1 MAAESE
7 PEKLSYKPGITV
19 GEDYILQEFLGKG
32 GMGVV
37 FRASHRFIKQD
48 YAIKLLPVDS
58 STEDNWLRFQREA
71 QALAKLNHPGIVRIF
86 NMGIDRRQCPYYVM
100 ELLSGISLAE
110 ALKKRGP
117 MPQSD
122 ALACFLK
129 VASALEAAHKQHII
143 HRDVKPANIML
154 LAPSEQPGMQAS
166 QAAAVKLVDF
176 GLARVLE
183 GKMKEQSLILTKEE
197 QNLTR
202 TGHVFGSPLYMSP
215 EQCRGE
221 LLDIRSDIYS
231 FGCSFF
237 EALTGLVPFHGQ
249 TPLETFMMHESK
261 TPPKLSEMSPLS
273 TFSDDLENAV
283 AKMLAKRK
291 EKRYQNMDSLIHDL
305 ERISAGKPIAIQSQS
320 DEKYLD
326 NAALLQSESSSEAQT
341 DGMKKWLIPAIF
353 ALALLLI
360 AGTAF
365 GAYNYFRSSAKSFLR
380 VAEPEG
386 SATKPNAYNT
396 AVTDNKTYNKHKIES
411 INQGQHQ
418 QEKER
423 PKPTRTAREVP
434 TTPKSNS
441 KGPLPIHPP
450 SIKREKVG
458 PNTVVL
464 TFPKGAENMS
474 YYKNSRAGETMAD
487 DLSRLKLVVPA
498 LIGFS
503 LSDFN
508 ISELKVFKDDDIAGI
523 KIEDLDSAEHL
534 EQIVELIKP
543 WKRLAFLLFHRGTLK
558 ETNLSLLDQL
568 HHLDQLEL
576 VECETNKNALA
587 SLNCLTKLR
596 IFTMVNGTEPTPERE
611 APQIARILERLAQN
625 KRLSILNLKGQPI
638 SHKTMRRVLMAP
650 SMKTL
655 IVFGYKWS
663 EDNLKTLKTESNI
676 QFLAVKEADI
686 PEKLIPLL
694 AGAKHLNGLAIED
707 VNSRKTAA
715 RLLALRPLMVNAS
728 GRKIDME
735 VTLKA
740 GIDY

>member
-1 MAAESE
+1 MAAEPESE
-7 PEKLSYKPGITV
+7 KFTYKPGVTV
-19 GEDYILQEFLGKG
+19 GEDYVLLEFLGKG

-37 FRASHRFIKQD
+37 FRASHGFIKQD
-48 YAIKLLPVDS
+48 YAIKLLPIDLL
-58 STEDNWLRFQREA
+58 TEENWLRFQREA

-86 NMGIDRRQCPYYVM
+86 NMGIDRQRCPYYVM
-100 ELLSGISLAE
+100 ELLTGISLAD
-110 ALKKRGP
+110 ALKERGP
-117 MPQSD
+117 MPQAD

-154 LAPSEQPGMQAS
+154 LAPNEQPAGQAS
-166 QAAAVKLVDF
+166 QGPPVKLVDF
-176 GLARVLE
+176 GLARVIE
-183 GKMKEQSLILTKEE
+183 NKMMEQSLVRAKEE

-202 TGHVFGSPLYMSP
+202 TGNVFGSPLYMSP

-221 LLDIRSDIYS
+221 LLDVRSDIYS

-261 TPPKLSEMSPLS
+261 SPPKLSEMSPLS
-273 TFSDDLENAV
+273 SFSDDLENAV

-291 EKRYQNMDSLIHDL
+291 EDRYQNMDSVIHDL
-305 ERISAGKPIAIQSQS
+305 ERISVGKPIAIQSQS
-320 DEKYLD
+320 DETYK
-326 NAALLQSESSSEAQT
+326 NTAALLQPESASQTQT
-341 DGMKKWLIPAIF
+341 DRKKKWLVPALF

-386 SATKPNAYNT
+386 SAAKPNADNT
-396 AVTDNKTYNKHKIES
+396 AVTGNKTYNKHKIES
-411 INQGQHQ
+411 INQGPNR
-418 QEKER
+418 QEKGR
-423 PKPTRTAREVP
+423 PTRTALEMP
-434 TTPKSNS
+434 TTPKSKS
-441 KGPLPIHPP
+441 KDPLPIHPI

-458 PNTVVL
+458 PNTIVL
-464 TFPKGAENMS
+464 TFPEGSENMS

-523 KIEDLDSAEHL
+523 KIEDLDSAEQL

-543 WKRLAFLLFHRGTLK
+543 WKRLAFLLFHKGTLK
-558 ETNLSLLDQL
+558 ETNLSLIDQL

-576 VECETNKNALA
+576 VECETNKNVLA
-587 SLNCLTKLR
+587 NLNCLTKLR
-596 IFTMVNGTEPTPERE
+596 IFTMVNGTEPTPERD

-655 IVFGYKWS
+655 IVFGYRWN

-707 VNSRKTAA
+707 VNSRQTAA
-715 RLLALRPLMVNAS
+715 RLLALRPLMVNAR

-735 VTLKA
+735 VTLKP